1 MYLFTPFSILPEHFS
16 PRDASMSPDN
26 KAKTTKV
33 QFIDEALKTPPLLQG
48 DSDPFISHP
57 SSVAG
62 TDEEDYDD
70 YDWSDEEDLVD
81 EEAKFEQKMGKTDKL
96 ERHWFKR

>member
-1 MYLFTPFSILPEHFS
+1 MRSI
-16 PRDASMSPDN
+16 MSPDN
-26 KAKTTKV
+26 NNAKTTKV
-33 QFIDEALKTPPLLQG
+33 QFTDEALKTPPLLQG

-81 EEAKFEQKMGKTDKL
+81 EEAKFEQKMGKTDRL

>member
-1 MYLFTPFSILPEHFS
+1 
-16 PRDASMSPDN
+16 MSPDN
-26 KAKTTKV
+26 KPKATKV
-33 QFIDEALKTPPLLQG
+33 QFTDEPPLKTPPFFQSE
-48 DSDPFISHP
+48 SDPFISHP
-57 SSVAG
+57 SSIAG
-62 TDEEDYDD
+62 ADEEDYDD

>member
-1 MYLFTPFSILPEHFS
+1 ML
-16 PRDASMSPDN
+16 SPDN
-26 KAKTTKV
+26 NLKAKTPKV
-33 QFIDEALKTPPLLQG
+33 QFTDEALKTPPLLRG

-57 SSVAG
+57 PSVAG
-62 TDEEDYDD
+62 TDEEDYDG

-81 EEAKFEQKMGKTDKL
+81 EEAKFEQKMGGKTDKL

>member
-1 MYLFTPFSILPEHFS
+1 
-16 PRDASMSPDN
+16 MSPDN

-33 QFIDEALKTPPLLQG
+33 QFTDEASKGPPLSQSE
-48 DSDPFISHP
+48 SDLFISHP
-57 SSVAG
+57 SSIAG
-62 TDEEDYDD
+62 TDELEEDYDD

-81 EEAKFEQKMGKTDKL
+81 EEAKFEQKMGKTDKI

>member
-1 MYLFTPFSILPEHFS
+1 MQ
-16 PRDASMSPDN
+16 ASMPPDN

-33 QFIDEALKTPPLLQG
+33 QFTDDPLKTPPLFQSE
-48 DSDPFISHP
+48 SDPFISYP
-57 SSVAG
+57 SSIAG
-62 TDEEDYDD
+62 TDDEDYDD

>member
-1 MYLFTPFSILPEHFS
+1 
-16 PRDASMSPDN
+16 MSPDN

-33 QFIDEALKTPPLLQG
+33 QFTDEPLKTPPLFQG
-48 DSDPFISHP
+48 DSDPFISHH
-57 SSVAG
+57 SAAG

-81 EEAKFEQKMGKTDKL
+81 EEAKFEQKMGKTDQL
-96 ERHWFKR
+96 GRHWFKR

>member
-1 MYLFTPFSILPEHFS
+1 
-16 PRDASMSPDN
+16 MSPDN

-33 QFIDEALKTPPLLQG
+33 QFTDEPLKTSPLIHA
-48 DSDPFISHP
+48 DSDSFISR
-57 SSVAG
+57 SLSVAG

-81 EEAKFEQKMGKTDKL
+81 EEAKFEQKMGKTDKRR
-96 ERHWFKR
+96 RHWFKR